1 MCVPGK
7 MKQPNAKYFILV
19 LILLLVQGFVGIFA
33 SGAECDQTEKP
44 FVADERLDQNKV
56 PSMDD
61 FEVKTVSAKGIAK
74 IFGGNIE
81 IARKAALRAAYAEA
95 VSQGG
100 MIEVGSMSLIKN
112 VKQVSDVVRSRS
124 RGFIRNLDIVNEG
137 LSEDNPNM
145 YEVFINAEVIS
156 HGQASEDNVDG
167 LQLFLDVLGNPTL
180 LIIFP
185 EFQIDADRHIR
196 KKDET
201 TVRRM
206 ELALGQA
213 FSRFGYQIMTSEDLQ
228 VQQFISSTDFD
239 TAEEGVP
246 SKIIDVAR
254 SVEVDLVLYGVMT
267 SSQEITRPGGVELVK
282 IVSEASGKAVIVSSG
297 RIIDAFHQTSQAA
310 GFSSLKAYADCI
322 AKAAQNL
329 ADNYAW
335 KIPQILADSLR
346 ETRLIVKNIDIE
358 DVFPLK
364 NALMEVYGIESIRM
378 AKIPTVSDR
387 RVEMILSSAYIV
399 PDQYEVFAKI
409 EDTLNVKVVI
419 ESVSKFSMECRIS
432 T

>member
-1 MCVPGK
+1 MCVDEK
-7 MKQPNAKYFILV
+7 MNQPNARFSILV
-19 LILLLVQGFVGIFA
+19 ILLLLMQGVIGIFA
-33 SGAECDQTEKP
+33 SGVECNQTENP
-44 FVADERLDQNKV
+44 FVSDECLGQNKA
-56 PSMDD
+56 PSIDD
-61 FEVKTVSAKGIAK
+61 FGVKKVSAKGIAK

-81 IARKAALRAAYAEA
+81 IARKVALRAAYAEA

-124 RGFIRNLDIVNEG
+124 RGFIRNLKIVNEG

-156 HGQASEDNVDG
+156 HGRSYEDDVDG

-185 EFQIDADRHIR
+185 EFQVDADRQIR

-206 ELALGQA
+206 EPALGQA

-228 VQQFISSTDFD
+228 IQQFVSSTDFEM
-239 TAEEGVP
+239 AKEGVP
-246 SKIIDVAR
+246 PKIIDVAR

-267 SSQEITRPGGVELVK
+267 VSQEITRPGGVELVK

-297 RIIDAFHQTSQAA
+297 RIIDTFHQTNQAA
-310 GFSSLKAYADCI
+310 GFASVKAYADCI
-322 AKAAQNL
+322 AKAAQNI
-329 ADNYAW
+329 ADSYAW

-346 ETRLIVKNIDIE
+346 ETRLILNNVDIE
-358 DVFPLK
+358 DVYRVK
-364 NALMEVYGIESIRM
+364 NALIEVYGIESIRM
-378 AKIPTVSDR
+378 VKMPMTSDR
-387 RVEMILSSAYIV
+387 RAEMVLSSAYIV
-399 PDQYEVFAKI
+399 PDQHEVFAKI
-409 EDTLNVKVVI
+409 EETLNVKVII
-419 ESVSKFSMECRIS
+419 ERVNKFSMECRIS